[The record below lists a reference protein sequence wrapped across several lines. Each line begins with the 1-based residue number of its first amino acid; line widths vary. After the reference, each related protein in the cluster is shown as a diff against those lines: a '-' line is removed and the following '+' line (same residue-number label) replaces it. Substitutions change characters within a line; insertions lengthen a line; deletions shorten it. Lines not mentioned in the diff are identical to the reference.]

1 MCKPGLKPVF
11 VGFLGFGGRDDVDWQ
26 AHDCGSMGLD
36 PDRNATHEIPTGA
49 GTGRNEIVEVALVL
63 KIEPYKG
70 MSPQDLKTLGSQN
83 FGDAD
88 FEERICIR
96 ACRNVN
102 FSLVSPSTA
111 KRCLCGGFLA

>member
-26 AHDCGSMGLD
+26 AHDCGSMGLE

-49 GTGRNEIVEVALVL
+49 GTGRNEIVEVAVVL

-70 MSPQDLKTLGSQN
+70 MSPQDLKNLATLILKRESV
-83 FGDAD
+83 FA
-88 FEERICIR
+88 
-96 ACRNVN
+96 
-102 FSLVSPSTA
+102 LVETSI
-111 KRCLCGGFLA
+111 FL